1 MRAALLALAFL
12 TGCSGQP
19 AAPASQRLEDRQP
32 APFPAALTKDLEDL
46 RDAALKSDYSYGL
59 VKKICAVGPRLAGS
73 QQAEQAVDLVE
84 AELARLNIPVQR
96 EKVMVPHW
104 VRGEE
109 RAVMEGQRLSL
120 TALGGSGATP
130 KQGLEAPVV
139 VVRSWDE
146 LAATDVAGKIV
157 FFDVPFDE
165 AEAAE
170 GLALKAYGRAVPYR
184 ARGPAE
190 AGKKGAVAALVRSV
204 GSGNLPH
211 TGETE
216 FPEGQKPLPAAA
228 LAVPDAE
235 KLAARAEKGPVKVRL
250 VLTPQNLPPVPSWNL
265 IADLKGTQPDQL
277 VLVTA
282 HLDSWD
288 LGTGAGDN
296 AAGVAMAVE
305 TANLVRQLQ
314 PKRTLRVVIW
324 MSEELTQAGAHAY
337 LKDHQAELP
346 GHFAAI
352 ENDLG
357 AADPIRIDAMVGE
370 RTLQV
375 LEPLKKVLE
384 PLGAGHLRVS
394 QGTRVDLVPLAEA
407 GVPCFSPIQDTRTLF
422 DYHHTTDDILAR
434 VEPASLQKNCA
445 VTAVLAYALTQ
456 LP

>member
-1 MRAALLALAFL
+1 MRAALLAGLLLA
-12 TGCSGQP
+12 GCSSQP
-19 AAPASQRLEDRQP
+19 PAPVSERLADRPP
-32 APFPAALTKDLEDL
+32 APFSAALTKDLETL
-46 RDAALKSDYSYGL
+46 REAALKSDYGYEL

-109 RAVMEGQRLSL
+109 RAVMEGQPLSL
-120 TALGGSGATP
+120 TTLGGSGATP
-130 KQGLEAPVV
+130 KQGLKAEVV
-139 VVRSWDE
+139 VVRNWDE
-146 LAATDVAGKIV
+146 LAAADVRGKIV

-165 AEAAE
+165 TEAAE

-190 AGKKGAVAALVRSV
+190 AGRRGAVAALVRSV
-204 GSGNLPH
+204 GSGTLPH

-216 FPEGQKPLPAAA
+216 FPAGQQPLPAAA
-228 LAVPDAE
+228 LSVPAAE
-235 KLAARAEKGPVKVRL
+235 KLAARAQRGPVKVQL
-250 VLTPQNLPPVPSWNL
+250 VLTPENLAPVPSWNL

-296 AAGVAMAVE
+296 AAGVAMALQ
-305 TANLVRQLQ
+305 TANLLRQLQ

-324 MSEELTQAGAHAY
+324 MSEEFTQAGAHAY
-337 LKDHQAELP
+337 LKDHKAELP
-346 GHFAAI
+346 RHFAAI

-357 AADPIRIDAMVGE
+357 AADPIRIDGMVDE

-375 LEPLKKVLE
+375 LEPLKQVLE
-384 PLGAGHLRVS
+384 PVGAGHLRVS

-422 DYHHTTDDILAR
+422 DYHHTTDDVLAR
-434 VEPASLQKNCA
+434 VDPASLQKNCA
-445 VTAVLAYALTQ
+445 VTAALAYALTQ